1 MPNEHLVQ
9 VQSILSKTDTFG
21 TDTKCPS
28 LRDVCLIESQVKRVK
43 EAATNLKCLFYKDV
57 CHIEVSVK
65 RESTVHGQN
74 TELR

>member
-1 MPNEHLVQ
+1 M
-9 VQSILSKTDTFG
+9 SIFERCLSD
-21 TDTKCPS
+21 
-28 LRDVCLIESQVKRVK
+28 RESSK
-43 EAATNLKCLFYKDV
+43 ESKKGGNQLKVSVYKDV